1 MHHLAIRLTVAV
13 FAVTTVIAPLSA
25 AGPAG
30 GIGFNRSWGTS
41 WSPPASPYSGMYPLG
56 PSPAVRRTTGVPL
69 ILQSPHRTLVP
80 LPPLRYQYVPPV
92 RYPAPYFRNM
102 DGCYGW

>member
-1 MHHLAIRLTVAV
+1 
-13 FAVTTVIAPLSA
+13 
-25 AGPAG
+25 
-30 GIGFNRSWGTS
+30 
-41 WSPPASPYSGMYPLG
+41 MYPLG

-92 RYPAPYFRNM
+92 RYPAPYYQSLG
-102 DGCYGW
+102 GCYGW